1 MNPAILNLVV
11 SLGLMQVAR
20 KIPFEDENVLLAVR
34 IGYVA
39 SMAISFLVYQWIASK
54 IRAKNDTTV
63 LKYTEPASPMSQEE
77 PQLITTT
84 NRDYDLQETSKLIK
98 GLFTSLAMMA
108 FLHGYLKYTQPL
120 FIQGILGVKNVFDS
134 KPAKVWIFGNEAK
147 GDLKRPWKAANPF
160 GMGDDVKSDAA
171 SVKQAEKSIG
181 SSNKAE

>member
-134 KPAKVWIFGNEAK
+134 KPAKEAK